1 MLLTDILKDNVE
13 KFGDKPAFTMKFGFR
28 TKTFNYSQVYDL
40 AQKTALLLK
49 SCGVNKDDKVLI
61 FAPNSPYWGI
71 VFWATMLRGAVLV
84 PVNIQSTPSM
94 IEKILEQTGAK
105 VIFKSRFLQSEFSF
119 GSITLDIEFLEDLLD
134 GFNADSFV
142 PELVKEDDLVEI
154 LYTSGT
160 TGDPKGVML
169 THKNIFSNIQAIS
182 NITKLRFAKERLLS
196 VLPLTHIFEQTMGF
210 FLPQA
215 YASHI
220 IYAHSYSAILD
231 LIYKY
236 KITKFLVVPELLKVF
251 MSKIKDEYS
260 KKGFSKLFEKFK
272 NLSLKANNKYVSRLL
287 FYSVH
292 KKFGNKLDTIACGGA
307 FLDPELEKEW
317 SALGIT
323 ILQGYGLTETSP
335 LVSCNTYSEKRFGS
349 VGKIVENVELKIDK
363 DGQVLVKGPG
373 VFSGYF
379 KNEEKTTES
388 FTKDGF
394 FKTGDVGEIDKDGYL
409 FLKGRKKYL
418 IIGPGGQNVFPE
430 DIELELNKLDG
441 VKDSCVL
448 GLPTK
453 SGMVKIF
460 AVLLLDNF
468 NVDNQRADAQ
478 RADAQRVDSR
488 VIVEKANSN
497 LASYQ
502 QINDFTVWEQEDF
515 PRSATKKIKKEE
527 VLKVILEQIE
537 GKPKV
542 ELKLKATPLMQL
554 LSNISGVDLS
564 DLNENKKI
572 VSELQLD
579 SLMRVELILRIED
592 RFGVL
597 IDESLITN
605 NTTVGQL
612 QEIID
617 KREPA
622 KKFPALKKWPR
633 NWFIKAIRAICQF
646 KVILFSKIFF
656 RLEVQGLENLE
667 NINGPVLFMPNHISY
682 ADPLAIIMALPYKVR
697 KKLSFA
703 AARDVLYKEYIH
715 VAWLA
720 DLLFNSFP
728 FPRTNGEGIKLG
740 LDYMGQLIDKG
751 YSVVVFPEGKMS
763 ETGELLTLKKGA
775 GLMAV
780 EMKCPVIPIKIEGTS
795 DIIPYGKF
803 IPRKIGKIVIKIG
816 KPIDFKADDSY
827 EYVTS
832 NIEEA
837 LIKL

>member
-1 MLLTDILKDNVE
+1 MILTNILKDNAE

-28 TKTFNYSQVYDL
+28 TKTFSYLQVYDL
-40 AQKTALLLK
+40 AKKTALLLK
-49 SCGVNKDDKVLI
+49 SCGINKDDKVLI

-71 VFWATMLRGAVLV
+71 VFWATMLRGAVFV
-84 PVNIQSTPSM
+84 PVNVQSTPAM
-94 IEKILEQTGAK
+94 IGKVLEQTGAK
-105 VIFKSRFLQSEFSF
+105 VIFKSRFLQSELYS
-119 GSITLDIEFLEDLLD
+119 GSITLEIDFLEELLE
-134 GFNADSFV
+134 GFDADDCIS
-142 PELVKEDDLVEI
+142 ELLKESDLVEI

-169 THKNIFSNIQAIS
+169 THKNIYSNIQAIS
-182 NITKLRFAKERLLS
+182 NIIQLSFAKERLLS

-210 FLPQA
+210 FLPQV

-231 LIYKY
+231 LMYKY

-260 KKGFSKLFEKFK
+260 NKGLSKLFEKLK
-272 NLSLKANNKYVSRLL
+272 NLSLKINNKYVSRLL

-292 KKFGNKLDTIACGGA
+292 KKIGNKLDTIACGGA
-307 FLDPELEKEW
+307 FLDIELEKEW
-317 SALGIT
+317 NAFGIT
-323 ILQGYGLTETSP
+323 VLQGYGLTETSP
-335 LVSCNTYSEKRFGS
+335 LVSCNSYSERRLGS
-349 VGKIVENVELKIDK
+349 VGKIVENVELKIDS
-363 DGQVLVKGPG
+363 DGQILVKGPG

-379 KNEEKTTES
+379 KNKEKTIES
-388 FTKDGF
+388 FTRDGF

-460 AVLLLDNF
+460 AVLLLDKLE
-468 NVDNQRADAQ
+468 VEAQ
-478 RADAQRVDSR
+478 RAEIQLIIER
-488 VIVEKANSN
+488 ANNN

-515 PRSATKKIKKEE
+515 PRSATKKVKKEE
-527 VLKVILEQIE
+527 VLKVIREQIE

-542 ELKLKATPLMQL
+542 ALEFEVTTLMQI

-564 DLNENKKI
+564 DLNDNKKI

-597 IDESLITN
+597 IDESLITI
-605 NTTVGQL
+605 NTTVRQL

-617 KREPA
+617 KKEPA

-633 NWFIKAIRAICQF
+633 SWWAEVIRVIGQL
-646 KVILFSKIFF
+646 KIILFSKIFF

-667 NINGPVLFMPNHISY
+667 NIDGPVIFMPNHISY
-682 ADPLAIIMALPYKVR
+682 ADPLVIIMALPYKVR
-697 KKLSFA
+697 KKISFA
-703 AARDVLYKEYIH
+703 AARDVLYKEYKHI
-715 VAWLA
+715 AWLA

-740 LDYMGQLIDKG
+740 LDYMGQLIDRG
-751 YSVVVFPEGKMS
+751 YSVVAFPEGKMS
-763 ETGELLTLKKGA
+763 KSGDLLKLKRGA

-795 DIIPYGKF
+795 NVVPYDKL
-803 IPRKIGKIVIKIG
+803 IPRKIGKVIIKIG
-816 KPIDFKADDSY
+816 KPVTFKTDDSY

-832 NIEEA
+832 KIEES